1 MNILM
6 LKKDKKTEDNIIKDA
21 RNLFRL
27 KKERN
32 NNTSKDMRNLLLN
45 KKDEAIK
52 GRVVRDITKIFEK
65 G

>member
-6 LKKDKKTEDNIIKDA
+6 LKKDKKTEDNIIKDP

-32 NNTSKDMRNLLLN
+32 NNTSKVS
-45 KKDEAIK
+45 E
-52 GRVVRDITKIFEK
+52 IFY
-65 G
+65 

>member
-32 NNTSKDMRNLLLN
+32 NNTSKVS
-45 KKDEAIK
+45 E
-52 GRVVRDITKIFEK
+52 IFY
-65 G
+65 